1 MAMKSATLLVLVQ
14 AGFAHAAL
22 AQSEFRDDEVLGRDR
37 PEAWALRHAA
47 AATYFTSAG
56 ATPALAAGEWGLAVD
71 LAQVPHLARRERTV
85 GFDGT
90 KLEDLNKSPA
100 FGRLRG
106 ALGLPGGWVVE
117 VGYTPP
123 LEVDGARADDLLAL
137 AVGRRL
143 LQRGAFSLS
152 SRLFGQAGGIEGDIT
167 CAAELAG
174 NPDSNANPY
183 GCQAPSRDRVRLHY
197 HGFDLTGAWERGPWS
212 WHASA
217 GATRTELAVRVDALT
232 FDVRDRSRLSSRE
245 GGGYLALGG
254 ARRIGPRWRVAAEV
268 LHVPL
273 SVRRGQAVPP
283 EREPFTGLRLQ
294 LGYTRR

>member
-1 MAMKSATLLVLVQ
+1 MGMKLAVLVLSVP
-14 AGFAHAAL
+14 AVFAPAAL

-37 PEAWALRHAA
+37 PETWALRHAA
-47 AATYFTSAG
+47 AATYFTSTG

-71 LAQVPHLARRERTV
+71 LAQVPHLGRRERTV
-85 GFDGT
+85 GFEGS
-90 KLEDLNKSPA
+90 KLEDLNKSPV

-106 ALGLPGGWVVE
+106 ALGLPAGWVVE
-117 VGYTPP
+117 LGYTPP
-123 LEVDGARADDLLAL
+123 LEVEGVRADDLVAL

-152 SRLFGQAGGIEGDIT
+152 SRLFGQSGGIEGDIT

-174 NPDSNANPY
+174 NPDAIANPY
-183 GCQAPSRDRVRLHY
+183 GCQAPSRDRVRLRY
-197 HGFDLTGAWERGPWS
+197 HGLDLTGAWERGPWS

-217 GATRTELAVRVDALT
+217 GITRTELAVRVDALT

-245 GGGYLALGG
+245 DGGYLALGG

-273 SVRRGQAVPP
+273 SVRRGPQAPR

-294 LGYTRR
+294 FGYAPR